1 MRDQNHLVRFGMNVT
16 FTLVS
21 PDTNKRG
28 QILPECKLLQDGSL
42 HCKVASDILQGV
54 LVGLLFE
61 GPSVGGRIFQKNV
74 RIIWNKKEIEKCMDI
89 PSMGW

>member
-1 MRDQNHLVRFGMNVT
+1 MRDQNHLVRFEMNVT

-28 QILPECKLLQDGSL
+28 QILPECKLLQDGYF

-54 LVGLLFE
+54 LVGVLFE
-61 GPSVGGRIFQKNV
+61 GPSIGLLVMCLRDRSEERRVGT
-74 RIIWNKKEIEKCMDI
+74 
-89 PSMGW
+89 